1 MNFKIVYVFFQI
13 NIHDNLQEYFFL
25 ILIEYLLSRPGR
37 ILGFGILVKRTGIF
51 MNLVFAKFSTGFQL
65 VLHVDY
71 FSITRMQ
78 CDQERLQLHTVIFV

>member
-1 MNFKIVYVFFQI
+1 MDFKILYFFFQI

-25 ILIEYLLSRPGR
+25 ILTEYLLSRPGR

-71 FSITRMQ
+71 FSMQ
-78 CDQERLQLHTVIFV
+78 CDWERLQLHTVIFV